1 MSHEEIARRLRE
13 HGMVQAPP
21 DLRADV
27 MRAVRAEPRPAR
39 RRPLPRIAL
48 PAWRPVAAWAAVAA
62 CLLAAG
68 VGISR
73 LGGTGS
79 SGGNSAASSGPA
91 ALAKPTAGRQSSTTL
106 AFQSLQQARSV
117 LGRGVLRDLTRTGSD
132 TYEGRITAVQLAGI
146 RRRYAAKAAAAG
158 STDPYAAGR
167 PIWVVLRVRAP

>member
-13 HGMVQAPP
+13 HGMVEAPP

-27 MRAVRAEPRPAR
+27 MRAVRADPHPAR
-39 RRPLPRIAL
+39 RRPSPRIPL

-79 SGGNSAASSGPA
+79 SNSSSAASSGAAAVANPA
-91 ALAKPTAGRQSSTTL
+91 AGPQSSTTL
-106 AFQSLQQARSV
+106 VFQSLHQARSV
-117 LGRGVLRDLTRTGSD
+117 LGRGILRDLTRTGSGS
-132 TYEGRITAVQLAGI
+132 YEGRVPAGQLAGI
-146 RRRYAAKAAAAG
+146 RRRYAAKAAPAG
-158 STDPYAAGR
+158 TESYAAGR
-167 PIWVVLRVRAP
+167 PIRVVLRVRAP